1 MRVTKGGRLVGSRRG
16 RRWERCEGRATKAT
30 GGHRTRRDRVRL
42 DPFKC
47 DSCRPGKVNECNCA
61 GTSPFLF
68 FRLLFH
74 FSLFPSFPL
83 FLSLSRDRVALFFL
97 TTGSTDPSPFSCPAI
112 AVNLS
117 VHARIRRVVRSNQES
132 SSQSRANFLV

>member
-1 MRVTKGGRLVGSRRG
+1 MP
-16 RRWERCEGRATKAT
+16 A
-30 GGHRTRRDRVRL
+30 
-42 DPFKC
+42 
-47 DSCRPGKVNECNCA
+47 GKVNECNCA

-83 FLSLSRDRVALFFL
+83 SLSLSRLPASLFFL
-97 TTGSTDPSPFSCPAI
+97 ATGSSNPSPFSCPAI

-117 VHARIRRVVRSNQES
+117 VHARIRRVVRSNQKS
-132 SSQSRANFLV
+132 SSQSRANFLVGRDTTCYREVNVKGNYLVQGNYSQVNTYMIYSDIKVSNSKEEHTSIS